1 MYTTINGFLN
11 DWKQEAALTLQVLD
25 KLTDTSLSQAVSNEQ
40 PRTIGEIAWHIV
52 QSVPF
57 FVNQIGLQQEVPA
70 PEEGSALAI
79 AQAYSRASEAVVAE
93 LSANWTG
100 QDDKLSH
107 PIKLFGV
114 IDTTVAGVLNTL
126 VRHQIHHR
134 AQLTILMRQ
143 AGLVAPGIYGPNEEE
158 TAAMKAAQA
167 KS

>member
-11 DWKQEAALTLQVLD
+11 DWKQEAAFTLQVLD

-57 FVNQIGLQQEVPA
+57 FVNQIGFQQEVPA
-70 PEEGSALAI
+70 PQEGSASAI
-79 AQAYSRASEAVVAE
+79 AQAYRRASEAVVAE
-93 LSANWTG
+93 LSAHWAD
-100 QDDKLSH
+100 QDDKLPQ

>member
-25 KLTDTSLSQAVSNEQ
+25 KLTDASLSQAVSNEQ

-70 PEEGSALAI
+70 PEEGSASAI
-79 AQAYSRASEAVVAE
+79 AQAYRRASEAVVAE
-93 LSANWTG
+93 LSANWAD
-100 QDDKLSH
+100 QDDKLPQ
-107 PIKLFGV
+107 PIKLFGF

-143 AGLVAPGIYGPNEEE
+143 AGLAAPGVYGPNEEE